1 MVDDFLSIC
10 LDSRYN
16 QNNLVLMS
24 QSKLRVIKAR
34 IVEKDME
41 RANQNWK
48 LITARIVEKD
58 MESTEQ
64 SRITP
69 HFPSCTSKKI
79 WQKKKKNGDGNSQRR
94 QYVECKFN
102 GSKSYKDARLKHRSV
117 IDID

>member
-16 QNNLVLMS
+16 QNDLVLMS
-24 QSKLRVIKAR
+24 QSKLKVIKAR

-79 WQKKKKNGDGNSQRR
+79 WQKKKKTEMEIRSEDSMWNASLTDQR
-94 QYVECKFN
+94 VTKMLDLN
-102 GSKSYKDARLKHRSV
+102 TAV
-117 IDID
+117 W